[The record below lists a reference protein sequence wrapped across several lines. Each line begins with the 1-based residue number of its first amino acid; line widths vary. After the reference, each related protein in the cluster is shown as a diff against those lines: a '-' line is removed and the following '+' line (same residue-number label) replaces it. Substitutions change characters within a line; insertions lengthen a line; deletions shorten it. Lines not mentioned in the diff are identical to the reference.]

1 MKKRSMMAIASLA
14 TGFAVAAISPSH
26 GSSDH
31 QVLGDHQAIGDVGVE
46 NTLGTV
52 TDAVGKSGLATT
64 DNAFG
69 QHG

>member
-14 TGFAVAAISPSH
+14 TGFVVAAISPSH
-26 GSSDH
+26 GSDTH
-31 QVLGDHQAIGDVGVE
+31 VLGDHQAIGDVGVE
-46 NTLGTV
+46 STLGTV

-69 QHG
+69 QQG